1 MGWENRDGRRYYY
14 RKHRVGESVYSE
26 YIGKGLLAEIASEQD
41 ELLRYQLQ
49 QENEAFKETVNRNK
63 EIDSE
68 LDSLIDLTR
77 IFVRASLLL
86 SGYHPHKGQWR
97 KKRNG

>member
-1 MGWENRDGRRYYY
+1 MGWEDREGRMYYY

-26 YIGKGLLAEIASEQD
+26 YIGKGFLAEWVSEQV
-41 ELLRYQLQ
+41 EISRYSRQ
-49 QENEAFKETVNRNK
+49 QENEAFKEIVAHNK

-68 LDSLIDLTR
+68 LDSLIDLSR
-77 IFVRASLLL
+77 IFVRATFLL

-97 KKRNG
+97 RKRK